1 MVLNVSKLQYHQ
13 AFQENQFSLV
23 LRVDQFFQAVLFLQW
38 LQLFQVLLGYQ
49 VFQLVQMD
57 MKLYM
62 EAPEVLPLA
71 IKIIKNQENIQCKIV
86 ITVMDFK
93 RFFCCCCHLQVIH
106 HKFPFPHFEDHRSSP
121 SIGDQLEMFWKF
133 QHSWQQQFL
142 HSNLFGYPQHLMVF
156 LQWAGN

>member
-38 LQLFQVLLGYQ
+38 LQLFQVLQGYQ

-71 IKIIKNQENIQCKIV
+71 IKIILKNQENIQCKIV
-86 ITVMDFK
+86 ITVMVFK
-93 RFFCCCCHLQVIH
+93 SFFVVVTY
-106 HKFPFPHFEDHRSSP
+106 R
-121 SIGDQLEMFWKF
+121 
-133 QHSWQQQFL
+133 
-142 HSNLFGYPQHLMVF
+142 
-156 LQWAGN
+156 

>member
-38 LQLFQVLLGYQ
+38 LQLFQVLQGYQ

-57 MKLYM
+57 MKWYM

-71 IKIIKNQENIQCKIV
+71 IKIIKNQEN
-86 ITVMDFK
+86 FK
-93 RFFCCCCHLQVIH
+93 SFFCCCHLQVIH

-133 QHSWQQQFL
+133 QHSWQRQFL